1 MSKDID
7 NRQREYF
14 QTFRSETKT
23 LCQCLPLPYGDSNLA
38 SYADCRIRIVKHDR
52 RLPLFVAVFFEPNGG
67 DSAEALITS
76 NDIPTVRVDEL
87 LLCRRSYVPICN
99 VIGNARNGA
108 PIAFPMRKGALGL
121 AVEISRDC
129 DAADVYVHLVQALGA
144 INLQDNG
151 RRFGGRWIAQYA
163 ITCQERLS
171 REEWTKAC
179 AETNMQ
185 VDISSN
191 QRPSSAPGGQEIVL
205 IYYPS
210 NSGSQ

>member
-1 MSKDID
+1 
-7 NRQREYF
+7 
-14 QTFRSETKT
+14 
-23 LCQCLPLPYGDSNLA
+23 
-38 SYADCRIRIVKHDR
+38 
-52 RLPLFVAVFFEPNGG
+52 
-67 DSAEALITS
+67 
-76 NDIPTVRVDEL
+76 
-87 LLCRRSYVPICN
+87 
-99 VIGNARNGA
+99 
-108 PIAFPMRKGALGL
+108 MRKGALGL

-185 VDISSN
+185 VDISSD

-205 IYYPS
+205 IYYPQIVAVS
-210 NSGSQ
+210 EEVSLDNHSGRYYLHPVNMERESRHVFDKRIVDTSPEQLARPMACRWK